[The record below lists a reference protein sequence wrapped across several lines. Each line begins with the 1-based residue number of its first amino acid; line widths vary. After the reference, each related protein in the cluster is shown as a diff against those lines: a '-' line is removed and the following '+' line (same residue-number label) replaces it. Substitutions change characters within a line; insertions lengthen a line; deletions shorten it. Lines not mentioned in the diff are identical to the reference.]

1 MRVEQV
7 EALSFGPF
15 REAVVR
21 LPEGM
26 TLIFGPNEAGKS
38 SWHGAL
44 YAGVC
49 GMRRARGRPSAPD
62 QAFEAKHR
70 PWAGG
75 QWKVRAVVVLADGR
89 RIELTQ
95 DLAARDGTAIDRAT
109 GRDVTSGILTEQVP
123 DASRWLGLDRDAFR
137 AVACVPQAALLQIR
151 QQPRQIADH
160 LQRAA
165 ATAGTDATAAEA
177 IRRIDDFLAE
187 QVGTDRA
194 WTKPL
199 VIARNDLTKAQD
211 TLRLAEHDHAEHA
224 RLREELREADE
235 AKETDEHQ
243 LRVVEA
249 AEAQNRARVAQEVWS
264 QAAELAARYPE
275 PPRPLADDDALAQR
289 ARAAVNG
296 YRTRPAVPA
305 LEGPS
310 ATELDAELAALPPAP
325 AGDITPTPEVEAAY
339 EALRNARAALQSVS
353 GLRPASAAAPDR
365 TPAETSELRRLADAL
380 AEPLS
385 ETSAGQESGVSPDEE
400 GHSAASRPLLGA
412 ATVIAA
418 VLVIV
423 GVAIAV
429 VGRQPAGWAAVAAGA
444 AIGTA
449 LVVAVLRGHARQ
461 IAVLR
466 DLQQSGETRATR
478 MAAEQRLAG
487 AQARVAAIGLPADPA
502 ALRQI
507 ADADDQA
514 RAAAAQWAA
523 WQDNRDQAESRLQ
536 QALGQLSREL
546 SARDVPVTRVPED
559 DFRRYVDDCA
569 RRRAQASGAA
579 RQQGLASQL
588 RDRRQAE
595 DQAADASNRRSV
607 AEQELRTAAS
617 ACRLPGADTAALD
630 ELAATVEDWLK
641 RRGHA
646 MSLHQRAVE
655 EYAVLQRLL
664 GGGTL
669 DELKAEADR
678 LAAAAAMAAGGLD
691 QAEIATTDLGPDP
704 ATTLRELRA
713 AAQDARDRV
722 TKLQTTVQ
730 DRERGIPSVA
740 EAEEAVAQATDRVR
754 RLERL
759 GSILGTART
768 FLVQAQ
774 DSVHRSI
781 APQLADAIAPHL
793 GTVTAGR
800 YTDVTVDP
808 DDLQVRVRAPSG
820 AWREADRLSHGT
832 AEQVYLLLRAALAQ
846 YLVTTGES
854 CPLILD
860 DPTAYADT
868 PRTIAIL
875 QVLHHLS
882 ADRQV
887 IIFSHDTQV
896 LAWAREA
903 LHSSRDKI
911 IELSGLPA
919 T

>member
-1 MRVEQV
+1 
-7 EALSFGPF
+7 
-15 REAVVR
+15 
-21 LPEGM
+21 M

-49 GMRRARGRPSAPD
+49 GMRRARGRPSVPD

-75 QWKVRAVVVLADGR
+75 PWKVRAVVVLADGR

-109 GRDVTSGILTEQVP
+109 GRDVTSGILYEQVP

-177 IRRIDDFLAE
+177 IRRIDDFLTE

-199 VIARNDLTKAQD
+199 AMARNDLTKAQD
-211 TLRLAEHDHAEHA
+211 TLGLAEHDHAELA
-224 RLREELREADE
+224 RLREELREEDKAKEADE
-235 AKETDEHQ
+235 LR
-243 LRVVEA
+243 LRVAEA
-249 AEAQNRARVAQEVWS
+249 AEAQNRAGVAQEVWS

-296 YRTRPAVPA
+296 YRSRPAVPA

-310 ATELDAELAALPPAP
+310 AAELDAEMAALPSAP
-325 AGDITPTPEVEAAY
+325 AGDIMPAPEVEAAC
-339 EALRNARAALQSVS
+339 EAVRNAKAALQSVS
-353 GLRPASAAAPDR
+353 GLRPASVGPPDR

-380 AEPLS
+380 AEPLP
-385 ETSAGQESGVSPDEE
+385 ETSADHRTSASPEE
-400 GHSAASRPLLGA
+400 NRSASRPLLGVA
-412 ATVIAA
+412 AVIAA
-418 VLVIV
+418 VLVIG
-423 GVAIAV
+423 GVSIAV
-429 VGRQPAGWAAVAAGA
+429 AGGQPAGWAAVAAGV
-444 AIGTA
+444 AIGAA

-461 IAVLR
+461 IAALR
-466 DLQQSGETRATR
+466 DLQQSGATRATLI
-478 MAAEQRLAG
+478 AAEQRLAA
-487 AQARVAAIGLPADPA
+487 AQARVAALGLPADPA

-514 RAAAAQWAA
+514 RAAATQWAA
-523 WQDNRDQAESRLQ
+523 WQDNHGRAESRLQ
-536 QALGQLSREL
+536 QALGQLSRQL
-546 SARDVPVTRVPED
+546 SARNVPVTRDPEE
-559 DFRRYVDDCA
+559 DFIRYVDDCA
-569 RRRAQASGAA
+569 RRRAQAAGAA
-579 RQQGLASQL
+579 RRQGLASQL

-595 DQAADASNRRSV
+595 EQAADASSRRSA

-630 ELAATVEDWLK
+630 ELAVAAEDWLK
-641 RRGHA
+641 QRGHA
-646 MSLHQRAVE
+646 MSQQQQAVE

-669 DELKAEADR
+669 DELKADADR
-678 LAAAAAMAAGGLD
+678 LTAAAAMAAGGLD
-691 QAEIATTDLGPDP
+691 QAEITTTNLGPDP
-704 ATTLRELRA
+704 ATALRQLRA
-713 AAQDARDRV
+713 TAQDARDKV

-730 DRERGIPSVA
+730 DRERGFPSVA
-740 EAEEAVAQATDRVR
+740 EAEEAVAQATGRVR

-759 GSILGTART
+759 SSILGTARE

-774 DSVHRSI
+774 DDVHRSI
-781 APQLADAIAPHL
+781 APQLAGAIAPHL

-820 AWREADRLSHGT
+820 TWREADRLSHGT

-846 YLVTTGES
+846 YLATAGEP
-854 CPLILD
+854 CPLIFD

-882 ADRQV
+882 SERQV

-896 LAWAREA
+896 LAWAQEA
-903 LHSSRDKI
+903 LHDPRDKI
-911 IELSGLPA
+911 IELAGAPV